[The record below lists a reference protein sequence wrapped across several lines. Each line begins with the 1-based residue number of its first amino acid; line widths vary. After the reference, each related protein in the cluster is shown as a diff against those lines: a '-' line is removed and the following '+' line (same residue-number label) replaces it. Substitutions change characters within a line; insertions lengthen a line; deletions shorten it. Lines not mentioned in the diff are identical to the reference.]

1 MVFILLKKSLGTKK
15 LHVLFL
21 CGWYPSRVLPNNG
34 DFIQRHAE
42 AVNFQHQV
50 SVLHIITDKKLHQ
63 PIEVVSEKI
72 NGIATHIAYVKNSKN
87 PIVKIYRFY
96 SAFQKLLKLIGKF
109 DIVHLNKL
117 FPFGLFALYLKRKFK
132 TDYIISEH
140 WTGYHQPKA
149 EKITPLELFL
159 SKIISKRAKYNC
171 PVSYNL
177 QQSME
182 KLGLTGNYY
191 PVPNVV
197 NTNLFSL
204 KQDNIT
210 NQKFTILHASN
221 MLDEHKNVSGII
233 KTVTKFRAFTEN
245 FKLILIGE
253 NSIQYKSL
261 ADSLDV
267 TNHVEFIEHIP
278 HTDIVEQMQNAD
290 VFVLFSNYE
299 NLPCVIL
306 ESFACGTP
314 VISTNVGGIA
324 EYFPKEFGK
333 LIKPNNEEELLNS
346 LKAIFFEKIDKN
358 LLHEYAKTHFSQE
371 VIANKFSEL
380 YLTS

>member
-1 MVFILLKKSLGTKK
+1 MGTKK

-63 PIEVVSEKI
+63 PIEIVSENI
-72 NGIATHIAYVKNSKN
+72 NGIATHIAYVKDSKN

-117 FPFGLFALYLKRKFK
+117 FPFGLFALYLKKKFK

-149 EKITPLELFL
+149 EKITHLELFL

-171 PVSYNL
+171 PVSYDL

-182 KLGLTGNYY
+182 KLGLIGNYY

-197 NTNLFSL
+197 NTDLFSL

-233 KTVTKFRAFTEN
+233 KTAAKFREFTEN

-261 ADSLDV
+261 ADSLDI

-278 HTDIVEQMQNAD
+278 HTDIIEQMQNAD

-314 VISTNVGGIA
+314 VISTNIGGIV
-324 EYFPKEFGK
+324 EYFPKDFGK
-333 LIKPNNEEELLNS
+333 LITPKNEEELLNS
-346 LKAIFFEKIDKN
+346 LKAIFSEQIDKN

>member
-1 MVFILLKKSLGTKK
+1 LDTKK

-42 AVNFQHQV
+42 AISLKHKV
-50 SVLHIITDKKLHQ
+50 SALHIITDKQQKASIQ
-63 PIEVVSEKI
+63 IVSEKI
-72 NGIATHIAYVKNSKN
+72 NGINTHIAYVKNSKN

-96 SAFQKLLKLIGKF
+96 SAFQKLMKLIGKF

-117 FPFGLFALYLKRKFK
+117 FPFGLFALFLKRKFN

-140 WTGYHQPKA
+140 WTGYHQPNA
-149 EKITPLELFL
+149 RKISILELFL
-159 SKIISKRAKYNC
+159 SKIISKRAKRIC

-197 NTNLFSL
+197 DTELFSM
-204 KQDNIT
+204 KQDQRNDEEFI
-210 NQKFTILHASN
+210 ILHASN
-221 MLDEHKNVSGII
+221 MLDDHKNVSGII
-233 KTVTKFRAFTEN
+233 KVIAQFKEFTSN

-253 NSIQYKSL
+253 NSIQYKAL
-261 ADSLDV
+261 ADSLQLS
-267 TNHVEFIEHIP
+267 NHVEFTEHIP
-278 HTDIVEQMQNAD
+278 HKDVVAQMQSAD

-306 ESFACGTP
+306 ESFSCGTP
-314 VISTNVGGIA
+314 VISTKVGGIA
-324 EYFPKEFGK
+324 EFFPKDFGI
-333 LIKPNNEEELLNS
+333 LISSNNEDELLEA
-346 LKAIFFEKIDKN
+346 LKFSYYNKVDSKK
-358 LLHEYAKTHFSQE
+358 LHEYAKANFSKQ
-371 VIANKFSEL
+371 VIASEFSKL
-380 YLTS
+380 YLSN